1 MELRKIK
8 EKTVNPKVLETRS
21 SDTIHLHTMTVDTP
35 RCRLTSSLNSGSLV
49 ASFLFP
55 LLSPF
60 ETDPLLLD
68 EFDALLDRRL
78 FEFDL
83 PLPPRLP
90 PLTRP
95 RPPELLPPLDGFL
108 PPDAAPDGSILL
120 L

>member
-1 MELRKIK
+1 
-8 EKTVNPKVLETRS
+8 
-21 SDTIHLHTMTVDTP
+21 MTADTP
-35 RCRLTSSLNSGSLV
+35 RCRLTSSLNSGSLT

-60 ETDPLLLD
+60 GTDPLLLLD

-90 PLTRP
+90 PRARP
-95 RPPELLPPLDGFL
+95 RPPELLPPLDDFL
-108 PPDAAPDGSILL
+108 PPPDAAPDGSILL
-120 L
+120 LLLYYRESNRPPFVTF